1 MLRLILGERAILV
14 LSDLRASN
22 QKIKEAGFSF
32 KYSSLDSVFKSFF
45 KKR

>member
-22 QKIKEAGFSF
+22 QKIKEAGYSF